1 MLTMEST
8 KVITVED
15 AFYFNK
21 DRNKTQLN
29 GVFLKAFHN
38 IDLMFVDELQEEI
51 AKIAIEIK
59 QEFGCDRIALEVRSM
74 YPNKGPPY
82 KNHYGHVVMYFS
94 GKKAMQ
100 VALKYPDNYIEEF
113 VRDKFHVR

>member
-1 MLTMEST
+1 MEST
-8 KVITVED
+8 KVVTVED

-29 GVFLKAFHN
+29 AIFLKALHN
-38 IDLMFVDELQEEI
+38 IHLKFVDELQEEI
-51 AKIAIEIK
+51 ARIAIEIK
-59 QEFGCDRIALEVRSM
+59 KTFECDRITLEVRSS
-74 YPNKGPPY
+74 YPNNGPPF

-100 VALKYPDNYIEEF
+100 VALKYPDSYIEEF
-113 VRDKFHVR
+113 VRDKFHPR